1 MASAG
6 LTTSLSARRKKMKFD
21 NFNSIVDRMV
31 SYEAGEMNEEE
42 TIEFFQELL
51 DKRLINSLQGT
62 YQRIAALLL
71 ELGHIELR
79 KGQQ

>member
-6 LTTSLSARRKKMKFD
+6 LTTNLSARRRKMKFD
-21 NFNSIVDRMV
+21 NFNSVVDKMIA
-31 SYEAGEMNEEE
+31 YESGDMNEEE
-42 TIEFFQELL
+42 SIEFFQELL
-51 DKRLINSLQGT
+51 DRRLISSLQGS
-62 YQRIAALLL
+62 YQRTAATLL